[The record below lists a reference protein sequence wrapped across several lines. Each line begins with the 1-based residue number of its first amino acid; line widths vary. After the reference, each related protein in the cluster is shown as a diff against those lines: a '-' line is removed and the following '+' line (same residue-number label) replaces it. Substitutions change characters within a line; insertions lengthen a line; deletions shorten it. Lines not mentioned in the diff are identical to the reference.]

1 MNAGGGEAARPARGE
16 YDERL
21 AERLVLDEL
30 FDLSLYRA
38 LREHA
43 SVETRKTLD
52 DLIPIESRHFA
63 FWRDF
68 FDIRP
73 SRLDL
78 GRRLKLR
85 FLVTVA
91 RLLGSLGIEI
101 ILEAIEVYGIRKYLS
116 VWDAYRDGPLG
127 AAVQEILEDE
137 FRHEDEVVAQL
148 TERKINPQRIRD
160 IFLGFNDGLVEIL
173 GAVSGFFAA
182 FANPITVLLAAL
194 TTAVAGAL
202 SMAAGAYVATS
213 SQEEVART
221 ERQRSAFLSR
231 QPSTAAA
238 AGESALGSALAV
250 GLSYLAGAVV
260 PVFPVLLGAKT
271 ILAPAIVGGA
281 MALVVSLVLAFLS
294 GMEVRRRVLTN
305 LAIVAVAVGVTY
317 LGGLVLRA
325 AFGISA

>member
-1 MNAGGGEAARPARGE
+1 MTGSRNRPALSEIEMNAEPGEAARPARGE

-63 FWRDF
+63 FWQDF
-68 FDIRP
+68 FDIRRG
-73 SRLDL
+73 RLDL

-85 FLVTVA
+85 FLVMVA

-173 GAVSGFFAA
+173 GAVSGFFE
-182 FANPITVLLAAL
+182 LSLARPPCCSPL
-194 TTAVAGAL
+194 
-202 SMAAGAYVATS
+202 
-213 SQEEVART
+213 
-221 ERQRSAFLSR
+221 
-231 QPSTAAA
+231 
-238 AGESALGSALAV
+238 
-250 GLSYLAGAVV
+250 
-260 PVFPVLLGAKT
+260 
-271 ILAPAIVGGA
+271 
-281 MALVVSLVLAFLS
+281 
-294 GMEVRRRVLTN
+294 
-305 LAIVAVAVGVTY
+305 
-317 LGGLVLRA
+317 
-325 AFGISA
+325 

>member
-1 MNAGGGEAARPARGE
+1 MDGTPGESVRPASAE
-16 YDERL
+16 TDERL
-21 AERLVLDEL
+21 AERLILDEL
-30 FDLSLYRA
+30 FDLSLYRE
-38 LREHA
+38 LRKHA
-43 SVETRKTLD
+43 DAETRETLD
-52 DLIPIESRHFA
+52 ELIPIESRHFA
-63 FWRDF
+63 FWQDF
-68 FDIRP
+68 FDMRR

-85 FLVTVA
+85 FLVLVA

-127 AAVQEILEDE
+127 IAMRDILDDE
-137 FRHEDEVVAQL
+137 FRHEDQVVTRL
-148 TERKINPQRIRD
+148 TEHKINPQRIRD
-160 IFLGFNDGLVEIL
+160 IFLGLNDGLVEIL

-182 FANPITVLLAAL
+182 FANPIHVLLAAL
-194 TTAVAGAL
+194 TTAIAGAF

-221 ERQRSAFLSR
+221 ERRKNAFLSR
-231 QPSTAAA
+231 QPPTAAA
-238 AGESALGSALAV
+238 GDESALGSAIAV
-250 GLSYLAGAVV
+250 GVSYLAGAVV
-260 PVFPVLLGAKT
+260 PVLPVVLGAKT

-281 MALVVSLVLAFLS
+281 ITVVVSLVLAFLS

-305 LAIVAVAVGVTY
+305 LAIIASAVVVTY
-317 LGGLVLRA
+317 LSGLVLSA